1 MRVTVL
7 QYATAWQAPE
17 ENLAY
22 IREVCT
28 TLKGSTDMLLLHEMF
43 NTGYTMKPQELA
55 PDCDMQS
62 IIHLTETAAMSNM
75 VIGGSMPTFREGKY
89 YNTFQFVSGQG
100 VIHSYD
106 KIHLFGMAGEHR
118 VYTAGQ
124 KTGIFDYNGFHI
136 LPLICY
142 DLRFSYLTLIK
153 PYPDLI
159 VYTANWPI
167 ARVAHWKALLAAR
180 AIENQC
186 YVIGINRTGV
196 DPNGYVYPGASCI
209 IGPDGKT
216 ISELEDQPA
225 YVTASLDL
233 DEMRLFRQKLP
244 FLQDRNDKF
253 LSS

>member
-7 QYATAWQAPE
+7 QFATTWQAPE

-22 IREVCT
+22 IRAVCIS
-28 TLKGSTDMLLLHEMF
+28 LKGSTDMVLLHEMF
-43 NTGYTMKPQELA
+43 NTGYTMKPQELS
-55 PDCDMQS
+55 PDCGMQS

-89 YNTFQFVSGQG
+89 YNTFHFVSGQG
-100 VIHSYD
+100 VVHSYD

-124 KTGIFDYNGFHI
+124 KAGIFDYNGFYI

-167 ARVAHWKALLAAR
+167 ARVAHWKALLVAR

-186 YVIGINRTGV
+186 YVIGINRTGT
-196 DPNGYVYPGASCI
+196 DPNGYEYPGASCI
-209 IGPDGKT
+209 IGPNGKT
-216 ISELEDQPA
+216 ISELEDKTA

-233 DEMRLFRQKLP
+233 EELRLFRQKLP
-244 FLQDRNDKF
+244 FLQDRNDEF